1 MLPNITTEAN
11 APVTL
16 SFRSKVTYQNP
27 FKEVVLDAVFTTP
40 AGLSLTIPAYW
51 AGGDVWCVRYAASA
65 LGHHTFVSQCNDQQ
79 NTGLHL
85 QTGSVNI
92 TPYWGESLL
101 KRHGALRVA
110 DDRRHLAYA
119 DGTPFFWLGDT
130 WWMGLTKRLTW
141 PENFKQLV
149 ADRKAKGF
157 TVVQIVAGLLPDM
170 PAFDVRGENEAGF
183 PWEDDFSSIRPAF
196 FDAADQRIFYLAEQD
211 LVPCI
216 VGAWGY
222 YLMWLGTENMQ
233 LHWRYLIARWGVLP
247 VVWVAA
253 GEQTMPWYL
262 SNNKQTDREYLKE
275 AWTKVI
281 QGIRKT
287 DGFKRLLTTHPVQS
301 ARASVRADC
310 THLLDIEMQQTG
322 HGNPTPYHAQKAAEG
337 WHATPFMPVI
347 NGESHYEGL
356 EIYPPVSARDA
367 RQAFWVH
374 MLNSGC
380 AGHTYGANGI
390 WQVNLSEQVF
400 GNSPTGLNWG
410 TTPWQKA
417 MQYQGA
423 QQIAAAKRFLQT
435 LPWNTLQAHCQ
446 PTTQWQ
452 TLWRRIVAKCS
463 SQPIH
468 EKISAAAIS
477 ADKTL
482 ALFYVSTAQPL
493 VLNMR
498 QFPTAMQVNWFNPAA
513 GTLLEDAQVR
523 VENAGTHT
531 FKPPRL
537 NADNDD
543 DWILILQK

>member
-1 MLPNITTEAN
+1 M
-11 APVTL
+11 
-16 SFRSKVTYQNP
+16 
-27 FKEVVLDAVFTTP
+27 
-40 AGLSLTIPAYW
+40 
-51 AGGDVWCVRYAASA
+51 
-65 LGHHTFVSQCNDQQ
+65 FVSHCNDTQ
-79 NTGLHL
+79 NSGLHQ
-85 QTGSVNI
+85 QTGSVTI
-92 TPYWGESLL
+92 TAYSGENLL
-101 KRHGALRVA
+101 KRHGAPRVA
-110 DDRRHLAYA
+110 DDQRHLAYA

-141 PENFKQLV
+141 PENFKQLA

-170 PAFDVRGENEAGF
+170 PAFDTRGENEAGL

-216 VGAWGY
+216 IGAWGY

-233 LHWRYLIARWGVLP
+233 LHWRYLIARWGALP

-262 SNNKQTDREYLKE
+262 SNNKRTDREYLKE
-275 AWTKVI
+275 AWTQVL

-287 DGFKRLLTTHPVQS
+287 DGFKRLLTTHPEQS

-310 THLLDIEMQQTG
+310 THLLDVEMQQTG

-337 WHATPFMPVI
+337 WHATPLMPVI
-347 NGESHYEGL
+347 NGESRYEGL
-356 EIYPPVSARDA
+356 EIYPLVIARDA

-390 WQVNLSEQVF
+390 WQVNLSEQAF

-410 TTPWQKA
+410 TTTWQNA

-435 LPWNTLQAHCQ
+435 LPWNTLHAHCQ
-446 PTTQWQ
+446 PRTQWQ
-452 TLWRRIVAKCS
+452 ALWRRIAAKCS
-463 SQPIH
+463 SQPIS

-477 ADKTL
+477 VDKTL
-482 ALFYVSTAQPL
+482 ALFYVSTVQPL

-498 QFPTAMQVNWFNPAA
+498 QFPTAMHADWFDPAA
-513 GTLLEDAQVR
+513 GALLEGAKVR
-523 VENAGTHT
+523 VENAGVHT
-531 FKPPRL
+531 FKPPMR
-537 NADNDD
+537 NADHDE